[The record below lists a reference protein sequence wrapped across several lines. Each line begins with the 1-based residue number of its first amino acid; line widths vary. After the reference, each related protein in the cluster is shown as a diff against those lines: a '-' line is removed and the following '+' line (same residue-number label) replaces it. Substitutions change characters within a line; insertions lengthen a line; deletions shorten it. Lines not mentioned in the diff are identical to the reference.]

1 MVQQG
6 TSGEREDETPDR
18 ERVVAYLVLPELF
31 LLRGGVT
38 GRPTDRNRGRERRR
52 EGRLGQS
59 GMRRERRER
68 EGDELLPY
76 ASERVERERVGEKV
90 EGQQDK

>member
-1 MVQQG
+1 
-6 TSGEREDETPDR
+6 
-18 ERVVAYLVLPELF
+18 
-31 LLRGGVT
+31 
-38 GRPTDRNRGRERRR
+38 
-52 EGRLGQS
+52 
-59 GMRRERRER
+59 MRRERRER